1 MLAPKNL
8 FVALALAMSASAE
21 SPTSFASPVDP
32 LVDTTSEISD
42 GTVLEE
48 IGPNEIAGP
57 SLAKALARRA
67 VISAMVHVGS
77 IARISRC
84 DVCSIAR
91 VGYRSKSKMEES

>member
-8 FVALALAMSASAE
+8 FVALALAKSAAAE

-32 LVDTTSEISD
+32 LVDTTIEISD
-42 GTVLEE
+42 GTVLTE
-48 IGPNEIAGP
+48 IGPNVIAGP
-57 SLAKALARRA
+57 SSAKALARRA

-91 VGYRSKSKMEES
+91 VGYRS